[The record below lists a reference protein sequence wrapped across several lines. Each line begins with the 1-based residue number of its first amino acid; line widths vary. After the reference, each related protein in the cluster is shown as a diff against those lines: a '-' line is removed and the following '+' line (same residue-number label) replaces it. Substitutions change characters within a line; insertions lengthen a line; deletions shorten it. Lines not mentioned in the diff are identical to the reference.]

1 MIYSQ
6 ADFPAML
13 EFLRKYPRLVVITG
27 AGLSAPS
34 GIPTYR
40 DKDGNWLRRDPI
52 QHQQFIQDEN
62 ERKRYWARSIL
73 GWELVSSAKPNN
85 AHRVL
90 ASWERQGRLETLI
103 TQNVDG
109 LHRKAGSNNVLDLH
123 GRLDRVQ
130 CLSCYHISLRSNLQA
145 QLIESNPE
153 LWEYVKTA
161 GIGAGPD
168 GDANVDD
175 WDMNSVIC
183 PSCSVCGDNRLKPG
197 VVFYG
202 GTVPK
207 ARVGLAKTSIK
218 KADALLII
226 GSSLQVFSA
235 YRFCKYAHENAK
247 PIAAINLGKTRADD
261 LLNVKLDADI
271 PLALQTLAQLAI

>member
-1 MIYSQ
+1 MVSKQTNLSAMIK
-6 ADFPAML
+6 
-13 EFLRKYPRLVVITG
+13 FLAENPRLLIITG
-27 AGLSAPS
+27 AGLSASS

-40 DKDGNWLRRDPI
+40 DKDGNWLRREPI
-52 QHQQFIQDEN
+52 QHQQFIQHES
-62 ERKRYWARSIL
+62 ERKRYWARSLL
-73 GWELVSSAKPNN
+73 GWKLVSSAKPNI

-90 ASWERQGRLETLI
+90 AAWEQDGRTESLV

-109 LHRKAGSNNVLDLH
+109 LHRRAGSNNVLDLH

-130 CLSCYHISLRSNLQA
+130 CLSCYHISRREALQG

-153 LWEYVKTA
+153 LWQYVKTA
-161 GIGAGPD
+161 GLSAGPD

-175 WDMNSVIC
+175 WDMETVTC
-183 PSCSVCGDNRLKPG
+183 PACPKCGDNILKPS

-207 ARVGLAKTSIK
+207 ARVELVKLAIQR
-218 KADALLII
+218 ADALLII

-235 YRFCKYAHENAK
+235 YRFCKYAHEHSK
-247 PIAAINLGKTRADD
+247 PIAAINRGKTRADD
-261 LLNVKLDADI
+261 LLSVKLESEISSAMR
-271 PLALQTLAQLAI
+271 ALS